1 MFEEMTSIKRIYA
14 DIDKKEQEAR
24 MRISEKSKGV
34 QDIAALYEPERI
46 NLIKEAQCALKEHGF
61 LWDTQNLSVIIVHF
75 KATKDLNV
83 FFDFLRKNG
92 LIYDIEAASFRI
104 FTTSDKMDQ
113 IRTHITGFHYSTVE
127 EDLVRFK
134 PISWRDH
141 VFFVER
147 HIGRCLTNVVK

>member
-14 DIDKKEQEAR
+14 YIDKKEQEAR

-46 NLIKEAQCALKEHGF
+46 NLIKEAQCALKENGF
-61 LWDTQNLSVIIVHF
+61 LWDTQNLNVIIVHF

-83 FFDFLRKNG
+83 FFNFLKKNE

-113 IRTHITGFHYSTVE
+113 IRTHIAEFHQSIVDE
-127 EDLVRFK
+127 NLVRFK

-147 HIGRCLTNVVK
+147 HIGRCLTNVA